1 MSKAYDPLTLE
12 EQRKL
17 IEAMKKVPQDVM
29 MEARHRYIRARIEA
43 TPVNPNILKL
53 LNAPD
58 PGTRH

>member
-1 MSKAYDPLTLE
+1 MSKAYDPLTPE

-17 IEAMKKVPQDVM
+17 AEALKRVSPEVNL
-29 MEARHRYIRARIEA
+29 EARHRYIRARIEA